1 MSDNSPCFPLP
12 NRTFLQP
19 TFHHPNGNLRPIRT
33 TSLDGHAQMV
43 QRSIMRDRIPI
54 SGTVDVPK
62 VTGKRKPGYDS
73 DDSMSDNKS
82 PPSSPKYMHSYD
94 MERDYATVK
103 RTKMSTEKEFPL
115 SKLLGTLDKPQ
126 LLSLINNL
134 IDSHPNLQLE
144 IASNIPRP
152 TIHSVTNVLSSM
164 EKKYRDSFPYTKW
177 GQVKDDYS
185 FNRVKPAIME
195 LKGAL
200 LDYAAHFTSAEEFPT
215 TTFSFLHLATSIT
228 QRLPDWDNHLH
239 NEIKRDLY
247 IKLAEHWTKAIVDAA
262 SKVSEGKIYGQTVVS
277 EWARNLAQHNRES
290 NGMFQHAINEFIDK
304 LGWIAGIQVGS
315 NPSSLISNRP
325 YSFSSGSNGGHHH
338 HSVLPV

>member
-12 NRTFLQP
+12 RTFHQP

-33 TSLDGHAQMV
+33 ASIDGGHHAQFV
-43 QRSIMRDRIPI
+43 QRSRISI
-54 SGTVDVPK
+54 ADVPK

-82 PPSSPKYMHSYD
+82 PPSSPKFMHSYD
-94 MERDYATVK
+94 MERDYATSK
-103 RTKMSTEKEFPL
+103 RTKMSNEREFPL
-115 SKLLGTLDKPQ
+115 SKLLATLDKPQ

-134 IDSHPNLQLE
+134 IDSHPHLQSE
-144 IASNIPRP
+144 IALNIPRP
-152 TIHSVTNVLSSM
+152 TIHSVTNVLNCM
-164 EKKYRDSFPYTKW
+164 EKKYQDSFPYSKW

-195 LKGAL
+195 LKGAI
-200 LDYAAHFTSAEEFPT
+200 LDYAAHFTSTEEFPT

-228 QRLPDWDNHLH
+228 QRLPDWENHLH
-239 NEIKRDLY
+239 NELKRDLY
-247 IKLAEHWTKAIVDAA
+247 IKLAEYWTKAIVDAA
-262 SKVSEGKIYGQTVVS
+262 SKVSEGKIYGQMVVS

-290 NGMFQHAINEFIDK
+290 NGMFQHSINEFIDK
-304 LGWIAGIQVGS
+304 LGWIAGIQVGT
-315 NPSSLISNRP
+315 NPSLTSNHSYP
-325 YSFSSGSNGGHHH
+325 FSGSNGGAHHH